1 MLFPPPTTHAHTVV
15 LLSLSSY
22 EVLCEAVDSLVAISG
37 HMSQVMGVP
46 LKEFSS
52 TKSAEPEQV
61 DSVPSSPGEG
71 QLDHIGDVLLLNV
84 HGS

>member
-1 MLFPPPTTHAHTVV
+1 M
-15 LLSLSSY
+15 
-22 EVLCEAVDSLVAISG
+22 AISG
-37 HMSQVMGVP
+37 HMSQLMGVP

-71 QLDHIGDVLLLNV
+71 QLDQIGDVC
-84 HGS
+84 